1 MQLLTFLS
9 GLGILLLAMKLL
21 EQSLAAIGEGQLRRA
36 LESFTSTPLH
46 GIVLGTVATAI
57 LQSSTVVSLMVM
69 AFVGANMLPLRNAI
83 GVLMGAVLGTTTTGW
98 LVALAGFK
106 LDLAQFYV
114 PLLGLGAA
122 LSVFGRDNGKAP
134 RWGGFLVAL
143 GLLLFSLS
151 LMKDSISFIVELV
164 DVSVLRDLPLIFY
177 YVFGVLLTA
186 LTQSS
191 TATMMITLS
200 AMHAGIV
207 ELPQAAALVIG
218 AKLGTTSTLVLSSL
232 KGAVT
237 RRQMALVSVVF
248 NASVSLLSFVFLAP
262 LLKLVTEGFGASD
275 PLIQLAALYSITSML
290 GIVVFLP
297 FVSLLQRLAERVV
310 PMPAQ
315 HTLAITQV
323 STEVPAAS
331 LAALEQDVR
340 ELLMAAVLLNA
351 WRLGVL
357 ESRKTSRTVLLAETA
372 QASYAELKNREAQ
385 LSDYILDLQRV
396 ELQPAQVRRCQ
407 QLLVAIRDCLYSSKA
422 VKDVEADLIR
432 FRLESGVE
440 VRPFIDKLVGSIE
453 ELLEQ
458 AMGLLEAE
466 CCITQQDFRAMRDA
480 VRRSHAESRAAVYDM
495 IDQRGFKYDRASSA
509 LNINRELLLAAHS
522 LINALEHFLLPGE
535 QAATMSEWISTRA

>member
-1 MQLLTFLS
+1 
-9 GLGILLLAMKLL
+9 
-21 EQSLAAIGEGQLRRA
+21 
-36 LESFTSTPLH
+36 
-46 GIVLGTVATAI
+46 
-57 LQSSTVVSLMVM
+57 
-69 AFVGANMLPLRNAI
+69 
-83 GVLMGAVLGTTTTGW
+83 
-98 LVALAGFK
+98 
-106 LDLAQFYV
+106 
-114 PLLGLGAA
+114 
-122 LSVFGRDNGKAP
+122 
-134 RWGGFLVAL
+134 GFLVAL

-357 ESRKTSRTVLLAETA
+357 ESRK
-372 QASYAELKNREAQ
+372 
-385 LSDYILDLQRV
+385 
-396 ELQPAQVRRCQ
+396 
-407 QLLVAIRDCLYSSKA
+407 
-422 VKDVEADLIR
+422 
-432 FRLESGVE
+432 
-440 VRPFIDKLVGSIE
+440 
-453 ELLEQ
+453 
-458 AMGLLEAE
+458 
-466 CCITQQDFRAMRDA
+466 
-480 VRRSHAESRAAVYDM
+480 
-495 IDQRGFKYDRASSA
+495 
-509 LNINRELLLAAHS
+509 
-522 LINALEHFLLPGE
+522 
-535 QAATMSEWISTRA
+535 

>member
-21 EQSLAAIGEGQLRRA
+21 EQSLAAIGEGQLRKA
-36 LESFTSTPLH
+36 LEYFSGTPLH
-46 GIVLGTVATAI
+46 GVVLGTVATAI
-57 LQSSTVVSLMVM
+57 LQSSTVVSLMTM
-69 AFVGANMLPLRNAI
+69 AFVGANLLPMRIAI
-83 GVLMGAVLGTTTTGW
+83 GVVMGAGLGTTSTGW
-98 LVALAGFK
+98 LVAFAGLG
-106 LDLAQFYV
+106 LDFSRFYV
-114 PLLGLGAA
+114 PLLGLGA
-122 LSVFGRDNGKAP
+122 LMSVFGRENGKSVA
-134 RWGGFLVAL
+134 WGGFLVAL
-143 GLLLFSLS
+143 GFLLFSLE

-164 DVSVLRDLPLIFY
+164 DVSVLRDLSPLFY
-177 YVFGVLLTA
+177 YLFGILLTA
-186 LTQSS
+186 VTQSS
-191 TATMMITLS
+191 VATTMIGLS
-200 AMHAGIV
+200 AMHAGIMDL
-207 ELPQAAALVIG
+207 LPAVALVIG
-218 AKLGTTSTLVLSSL
+218 AKLGTTSTLLLGSL

-237 RRQMALVSVVF
+237 RRQVALISVLFNGLVSVV
-248 NASVSLLSFVFLAP
+248 SFIFLGP
-262 LLKLVTEGFGASD
+262 LVRLVAEDFGISD
-275 PLIQLAALYSITSML
+275 PLIQLAVVSSLTSL
-290 GIVVFLP
+290 AGIVVFLP
-297 FVSLLQRLAERVV
+297 FVSLLQRAAERVV
-310 PMPAQ
+310 PLPTR
-315 HTLAITQV
+315 HTLAITEV
-323 STEVPAAS
+323 STEVPTAS

-396 ELQPAQVRRCQ
+396 GLLPEQLRRCQ

-422 VKDVEADLIR
+422 VKDVEADLVR

-440 VRPFIDKLVGSIE
+440 VRQFIDKLVGSVE
-453 ELLEQ
+453 DLLEQ
-458 AMGLLEAE
+458 AMGLLGAE
-466 CCITQQDFRAMRDA
+466 CCITKQDFRAMRDA